1 MKANAFAR
9 RHPVSHVLLAVATLL
24 AIFPLFWMTTTAF
37 TPNELVLTKAFRFW
51 PDEPSLAN
59 FRMAFAEQP
68 VGAWLVNSVVIASLV
83 TLGKLAI
90 AFPAGFAF
98 AHLRFPGR
106 EWLFRAIIATM
117 AFPVA
122 IGIVPLYV
130 GVSLTGWYD
139 TRAGVIVPSIAYV
152 GFYVFFARQAF
163 KTLPPE
169 MFEAARLDNAGPFR
183 QFFQIALPN
192 VVPAIA
198 SLAVV
203 SFMGAWNIY
212 LWALLVLDS
221 PEKRTLAIG
230 LKAFTSL
237 DDVEPL
243 WGPMMAVALLSALP
257 VLVLF
262 AFAQR
267 FIMAAFSG
275 KVGA

>member
-1 MKANAFAR
+1 MKADAFLR
-9 RHPVSHVLLAVATLL
+9 RQPVSHVVLATGALL
-24 AIFPLFWMTTTAF
+24 AIFPLFWMMTTAF
-37 TPNELVLTKAFRFW
+37 TPNDLVLTKAFRFW
-51 PDEPSLAN
+51 PDEPSLEN
-59 FRMAFAEQP
+59 FRMAFAAHP

-106 EWLFRAIIATM
+106 DWMFRGIIATM

-163 KTLPPE
+163 KTLPGE

-192 VVPAIA
+192 VMPAVA

-275 KVGA
+275 KVGT

>member
-1 MKANAFAR
+1 MKADRFAHY
-9 RHPVSHVLLAVATLL
+9 HPLGHAGLTVATLL
-24 AIFPLFWMTTTAF
+24 AVFPLFWMITTAL
-37 TPNELVLTKAFRFW
+37 TPNDLVLTKAFRFW
-51 PDEPSLAN
+51 PDDPSLAN
-59 FRMAFAEQP
+59 FRMAFAETP
-68 VGAWLVNSVVIASLV
+68 VGAWLVNSLVIAGLV

-106 EWLFRAIIATM
+106 DWMFRVIIATM

-122 IGIVPLYV
+122 ISIVPLYV
-130 GVSLTGWYD
+130 GVSLMGWYD
-139 TRAGVIVPSIAYV
+139 TRAGVIIPSIAYV

-163 KTLPPE
+163 RILPGE
-169 MFEAARLDNAGPFR
+169 LFEAARLDRAGPFR

-192 VVPAIA
+192 VLPTVA

-221 PEKRTLAIG
+221 PQKRTLAIG